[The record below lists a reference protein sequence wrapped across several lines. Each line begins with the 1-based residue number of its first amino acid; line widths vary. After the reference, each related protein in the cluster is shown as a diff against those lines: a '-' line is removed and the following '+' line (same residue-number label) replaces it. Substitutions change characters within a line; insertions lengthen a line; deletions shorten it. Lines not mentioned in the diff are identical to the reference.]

1 MNHSANRRSR
11 LVLPNARGERA
22 AGHSAARAAFLTVFV
37 FGVCVAGQG
46 QKLRFVPTN
55 KAEVLERAK
64 DAPGSDQE
72 RAALIKGW
80 FVQAGC
86 AGSLK
91 EQAVAGTSAA
101 NIVCELPGQGPE
113 SVIVGARYD
122 AGTPGE
128 KAIDNWDSASLLPA
142 LYECLSHK
150 KRRHRFIFVA
160 FADHGRTPAGSA
172 FFAANMNASETGG
185 VEGMVN
191 LGALGLSPT
200 KVWTSHSDKDMVQN
214 LVVMAYALKLTASQ
228 VDLDGSGGSDSDPFA
243 TLHIPQIT
251 IHSLTRVNMDAGAT
265 PFQSNQ
271 FYDTYRLLCG
281 YLSFLDVTLKPRPHS
296 P

>member
-1 MNHSANRRSR
+1 MRK
-11 LVLPNARGERA
+11 RA
-22 AGHSAARAAFLTVFV
+22 VAVFII
-37 FGVCVAGQG
+37 GACVAGQA
-46 QKLRFVPTN
+46 QKVGFVPTN

-64 DAPGSDQE
+64 EAPGSDQE
-72 RAALIKGW
+72 RAAQIKGW

-91 EQAVAGTSAA
+91 EQAVTGASPP
-101 NIVCELPGQGPE
+101 NIVCELPGKGPE

-128 KAIDNWDSASLLPA
+128 KTIDNWDSASLLPA

-160 FADHGRTPAGSA
+160 FADHGRAPAGSA
-172 FFAANMNASETGG
+172 FFAANMNASEAGG

-200 KVWTSHSDKDMVQN
+200 KVWTSHSDKDMVQD

-228 VDLDGSGGSDSDPFA
+228 VDLDDSAGSDSDPFA
-243 TLHIPQIT
+243 SLHIPQIT

-281 YLSFLDVTLKPRPHS
+281 YLSYLDVTLKPRPHLQ
-296 P
+296 